1 MFQKILVALDRSA
14 MGAQVFHAALDLAK
28 STNACLKLFH
38 VLALS
43 EPDHPTMTI
52 ANSQGYLPW
61 IDSSASLQAYEQMW
75 EAYEA
80 KSREILQAFAS
91 QANEAGVKVEI
102 HQCGG
107 APGRT
112 ICEVAAAWGAELIAI
127 GRRGHS
133 GIGELLLGS
142 VSNYVLHHAHCSVL
156 TVQGSTQSDL
166 DRSRSESVAVRH

>member
-14 MGAQVFHAALDLAK
+14 MGEQVFNAALDLAK
-28 STNACLKLFH
+28 SHDACLKLFH

-43 EPDHPTMTI
+43 EPDNPTMTI
-52 ANSQGYLPW
+52 SNSQGYLPW
-61 IDSSASLQAYEQMW
+61 IDSSTSLQAYEQMW

-80 KSREILQAFAS
+80 KSLEIMQAFAS
-91 QANEAGVKVEI
+91 QANDAGVKVEI
-102 HQCGG
+102 NQCSG

-112 ICEVAAAWGAELIAI
+112 ICEVAATWGADLIAI

-142 VSNYVLHHAHCSVL
+142 VSNYVLHHAPCSVL
-156 TVQGSTQSDL
+156 TVQGSGQSES
-166 DRSRSESVAVRH
+166 DRDRSESVAIMH